1 MSFWRNK
8 SVPPEIADA
17 ISQCREYLW
26 FAAAL
31 SALVNILYLA
41 PTIYMMQI
49 YDRIVPTGGI
59 LTLFWITLIVGFAL
73 GTLALLDAIRSKIMV
88 RASLRLERLLAS
100 QIFDR
105 LLARRRTNG
114 DEASNV
120 QAMRDFD
127 ALRAA
132 VGGNLAL
139 VVFDIPWTP
148 IYVIVAF
155 IIHGLLAMLIICGG
169 VLLIFITFLNEK
181 HTREQQMKGLRAVA
195 NSYSQQENM
204 ASHAEMVGAL
214 GMRRAIV
221 SRQLGERSNGL
232 LDSSEAQMRAGNYIA
247 IAKFLRM
254 FLQSLA
260 LGLGA
265 WLAIERQ
272 ISVGAI
278 IAASVL
284 LSRALQPIE
293 QLVAM
298 LPSINHAKNAL
309 TNLSALFE
317 AKYVQPSERTQLPK
331 PKGDLSIEGV
341 SVLAG
346 VDRTIILN
354 GVSFS
359 AGAGQVLG
367 VIGPTGAGKSTLA
380 RVICG
385 GLSPD
390 HGTVRI
396 DGANMLD
403 WDPEQLARHV
413 GYMPQHCVLLPGTIT
428 ENISRFSSSTGLDR
442 GSLDERVIDAAKAAG
457 VHDMILSMPGGYDRT
472 VDGQGSGVSIGQQ
485 QRVGLARALFD
496 DPALL
501 VLDEPNSA
509 LDADG
514 ESALASAISAAR
526 ERGAMVFLIA
536 HRSGILALADQL
548 LLLNKGSVERLGPRD
563 KIINEL
569 KPKTQPS
576 NVFGMKGG

>member
-1 MSFWRNK
+1 M
-8 SVPPEIADA
+8 
-17 ISQCREYLW
+17 
-26 FAAAL
+26 
-31 SALVNILYLA
+31 
-41 PTIYMMQI
+41 
-49 YDRIVPTGGI
+49 
-59 LTLFWITLIVGFAL
+59 
-73 GTLALLDAIRSKIMV
+73 
-88 RASLRLERLLAS
+88 
-100 QIFDR
+100 
-105 LLARRRTNG
+105 
-114 DEASNV
+114 
-120 QAMRDFD
+120 
-127 ALRAA
+127 
-132 VGGNLAL
+132 
-139 VVFDIPWTP
+139 
-148 IYVIVAF
+148 
-155 IIHGLLAMLIICGG
+155 
-169 VLLIFITFLNEK
+169 
-181 HTREQQMKGLRAVA
+181 
-195 NSYSQQENM
+195 
-204 ASHAEMVGAL
+204 
-214 GMRRAIV
+214 
-221 SRQLGERSNGL
+221 
-232 LDSSEAQMRAGNYIA
+232 
-247 IAKFLRM
+247 
-254 FLQSLA
+254 
-260 LGLGA
+260 
-265 WLAIERQ
+265 
-272 ISVGAI
+272 
-278 IAASVL
+278 
-284 LSRALQPIE
+284 
-293 QLVAM
+293 
-298 LPSINHAKNAL
+298 
-309 TNLSALFE
+309 
-317 AKYVQPSERTQLPK
+317 
-331 PKGDLSIEGV
+331 
-341 SVLAG
+341 
-346 VDRTIILN
+346 DRTIILN

-413 GYMPQHCVLLPGTIT
+413 GYMPQHCVLLPGTIA